1 METDS
6 RIPFTTPREVRELNL
21 ILTGQAMVENQEAWV
36 HVRIERVSRMWTD
49 PLAPVG
55 VLPREPDRQVALLVL
70 GLQSTVGTSTPR
82 AAWPRLCDVSG
93 DAPRA
98 VADEV
103 NQVTAR
109 DTNMAVAQV
118 EATKTPSEDAC
129 RDPPLSGNAASGP
142 TPSTGPRRRRRGGRR
157 RRKSTLLPPSVAG
170 GGGGGDDSRG
180 VQASPPPSEFDA
192 AEHADR
198 EAGGP
203 WLPRIRE
210 EDPGRALLAAESPKH
225 DQNKVRPSA
234 YKVQRRGIVV
244 SCAQSGW
251 ECGQDSM
258 DCTPKSLSQR
268 REFLGV
274 AANEAGSATL
284 LTELRVTT
292 SRGQKGRQVVE
303 KDALA
308 GQCQMLPTVARHPR
322 PGTREMAGIAAALA
336 CRGRTGIVSARFTW
350 AASRRYY
357 GLYSPALWGH
367 RRRHRHRRRQR
378 IDGHSHSGDTRQL
391 TGTQRAEPH
400 YCRGCCNTASVT
412 RTEGAGRENA
422 AAGRTEVGGWNRT
435 LQPSLTVDTSPGT
448 ADSSCSL
455 PATEEREVEAAT
467 ISSDGLEEGLE
478 EDTGTPLAAMVNG
491 ESATGT
497 DDKPRLGPEEGGRP
511 PELPSVPQS
520 VQAWLMGGGVRI
532 PLEIKWEDWSMME
545 SVGFGSH
552 AALAVAFA
560 WRRCSDPST
569 GRDRNSRPRIKLMS
583 AEALEM
589 PTDAWPTSWEGLVEH
604 AENGGYFSIAGSLRG
619 GMDPAVAQQQL
630 SLVDFNGPIDWD
642 DIDRNLTRVRA
653 GEVIPGN
660 ELTDSMRLAQLLSGC
675 TALRQWDALAAFLAA
690 QPQEVRAGLI
700 ISPARLAALQI
711 EASRLRQEQR
721 EPPQWLLSASFAQ
734 LRFNH
739 LSPRDFV
746 PGPCRTN
753 DLRGQIEDGIVN
765 RLLSV
770 APEIKNHPK
779 YRLQNLR
786 EDMRIELNPKDPG
799 VETCLFSASVVLPT
813 GPWLSEFYKG
823 SKSLGGS
830 SFCTISPID
839 LFVETELS
847 NTDQQVLRAIRSALG
862 VDNTAFRLILDAA
875 LSKGF
880 RCEVRSRD
888 DTVRFTSTGG
898 KGGKR
903 TMEHV
908 SPDSSES
915 RMLATMDATSLL
927 LARRVTTTL
936 PLMLGPVIVSITL
949 MQCPHQ
955 ALRDALQ
962 PREPAAIRMRTQ
974 GTEISCPVLL
984 MGPLPK
990 GSIPTLTVKSAAGM
1004 AELRHHMLDVC
1015 QNELQTK
1022 DVRFVGRYD
1031 KDRSPM
1037 FLYMEFGSVDEARTF
1052 GLITDR
1058 LVPPEF
1064 GKLLRSLWGDKAL
1077 QMPFWSCNLLAECL
1091 ATADEKTFKA
1101 LMAQG
1106 QANPCP
1112 LPPPAPPP
1120 PPPPPPGLG
1129 GGQDIDGTGSAASGP
1144 DNPQNVQH

>member
-1 METDS
+1 M
-6 RIPFTTPREVRELNL
+6 RP
-21 ILTGQAMVENQEAWV
+21 
-36 HVRIERVSRMWTD
+36 
-49 PLAPVG
+49 
-55 VLPREPDRQVALLVL
+55 LPR
-70 GLQSTVGTSTPR
+70 
-82 AAWPRLCDVSG
+82 
-93 DAPRA
+93 
-98 VADEV
+98 
-103 NQVTAR
+103 
-109 DTNMAVAQV
+109 
-118 EATKTPSEDAC
+118 AC
-129 RDPPLSGNAASGP
+129 HD
-142 TPSTGPRRRRRGGRR
+142 
-157 RRKSTLLPPSVAG
+157 
-170 GGGGGDDSRG
+170 GGGDDSRG

-210 EDPGRALLAAESPKH
+210 EDPGRALLAAESPKY

-234 YKVQRRGIVV
+234 YKVQRREIVV

-258 DCTPKSLSQR
+258 DCTPTSLSQR

-274 AANEAGSATL
+274 VANEAGSAAL
-284 LTELRVTT
+284 LTELRMTT

-303 KDALA
+303 KDGLA
-308 GQCQMLPTVARHPR
+308 GQCQLPPTVARHPR
-322 PGTREMAGIAAALA
+322 PGTREMAGIAAELA
-336 CRGRTGIVSARFTW
+336 CRGRTGIVSARFTS

-378 IDGHSHSGDTRQL
+378 IDGHSHSGDTGQL
-391 TGTQRAEPH
+391 TGTQRAEPQ
-400 YCRGCCNTASVT
+400 YCRGCCNTASVIQ
-412 RTEGAGRENA
+412 TEGAGRENE
-422 AAGRTEVGGWNRT
+422 AAGRTEVAGWNRAV
-435 LQPSLTVDTSPGT
+435 QPSLTGDTSPST
-448 ADSSCSL
+448 ADPSCSL
-455 PATEEREVEAAT
+455 LATEEREDEAAT
-467 ISSDGLEEGLE
+467 LSSDGLEDGLK
-478 EDTGTPLAAMVNG
+478 EDTGTLAAMEIG
-491 ESATGT
+491 ESAPGT
-497 DDKPRLGPEEGGRP
+497 DDKPLLGPEEGGRP
-511 PELPSVPQS
+511 PELQSVPQS
-520 VQAWLMGGGVRI
+520 VQAWLVSGGVRI

-583 AEALEM
+583 AEALEV

-619 GMDPAVAQQQL
+619 GMDPALAQQQL
-630 SLVDFNGPIDWD
+630 SLVDFSGPFDWD
-642 DIDRNLTRVRA
+642 DIDRNLARVRA
-653 GEVIPGN
+653 GEVIPEY
-660 ELTDSMRLAQLLSGC
+660 ELTDNMRLAQLLAGC

-721 EPPQWLLSASFAQ
+721 EPPEWLLSASFAQ

-823 SKSLGGS
+823 SKSLGGN

-927 LARRVTTTL
+927 LARRVSTTL
-936 PLMLGPVIVSITL
+936 PLLLGPVMVSITL

-962 PREPAAIRMRTQ
+962 PREPAAIRMRPQ
-974 GTEISCPVLL
+974 GTEISCPVIL

-1052 GLITDR
+1052 GSITDR
-1058 LVPPEF
+1058 MVPPEF
-1064 GKLLRSLWGDKAL
+1064 GKLLKSLWGDKAL
-1077 QMPFWSCNLLAECL
+1077 QLPFWSCNLLAECL

-1112 LPPPAPPP
+1112 LPPPAHPPPPLPPP
-1120 PPPPPPGLG
+1120 PPALG
-1129 GGQDIDGTGSAASGP
+1129 AGQDIHGTGSAASGP
-1144 DNPQNVQH
+1144 DNPQNAQH